1 MTENLAAQL
10 KELIVERLFL
20 DINPED
26 IEDEVELSEYGVD
39 SFLLLE
45 LIVAM
50 EEMFIKSNILTS
62 PEIQNPSSPKWNS
75 SNKAIGTPPR
85 FLTNAEL

>member
-20 DINPED
+20 DIKPED
-26 IEDEVELSEYGVD
+26 IQDEVELSEYGVD

-50 EEMFIKSNILTS
+50 EEMFEVKFEPSDITAEVLKSVQSLT
-62 PEIQNPSSPKWNS
+62 
-75 SNKAIGTPPR
+75 
-85 FLTNAEL
+85 ELIRSKQ

>member
-1 MTENLAAQL
+1 MTENLASQL

-50 EEMFIKSNILTS
+50 EEMFEVKFEPSDITAEVLKSVQS
-62 PEIQNPSSPKWNS
+62 PV
-75 SNKAIGTPPR
+75 
-85 FLTNAEL
+85 ELIRSKQ

>member
-20 DINPED
+20 DIKPED
-26 IEDEVELSEYGVD
+26 IQDEVELSEYGVD

-50 EEMFIKSNILTS
+50 EEMFEVKFEPSDITAEVLKSVQTLT
-62 PEIQNPSSPKWNS
+62 
-75 SNKAIGTPPR
+75 
-85 FLTNAEL
+85 ELIRSKQ

>member
-1 MTENLAAQL
+1 MTENLASQL

-50 EEMFIKSNILTS
+50 EEMFEVKFEPSDITAEVLKSVQSLT
-62 PEIQNPSSPKWNS
+62 
-75 SNKAIGTPPR
+75 
-85 FLTNAEL
+85 ELIRSKQ

>member
-1 MTENLAAQL
+1 MTENLASQL

-50 EEMFIKSNILTS
+50 EEMFEVKFEPSDITAEVLKSVQSLV
-62 PEIQNPSSPKWNS
+62 
-75 SNKAIGTPPR
+75 
-85 FLTNAEL
+85 ELIRSKQ

>member
-1 MTENLAAQL
+1 MTIEDTL

-20 DINPED
+20 DIAPEQIETDTALADYD
-26 IEDEVELSEYGVD
+26 ID

-50 EEMFIKSNILTS
+50 EETFEIKFEQPDITARTLKSVATLA
-62 PEIQNPSSPKWNS
+62 E
-75 SNKAIGTPPR
+75 AIRIKQAAG
-85 FLTNAEL
+85 A

>member
-1 MTENLAAQL
+1 MAEGLEQQL

-20 DINPED
+20 DIAPAEIATD
-26 IEDEVELSEYGVD
+26 VELSEYGVD

-50 EEMFIKSNILTS
+50 EEIFAVKFEPSDITADVLKSVATLT
-62 PEIQNPSSPKWNS
+62 
-75 SNKAIGTPPR
+75 
-85 FLTNAEL
+85 ELIRSKQ

>member
-1 MTENLAAQL
+1 MTENLAAQM

-20 DINPED
+20 DIKPED
-26 IEDEVELSEYGVD
+26 IKDDVELSEYGVD

-50 EEMFIKSNILTS
+50 EEMFDVKFEPSDITAEVLKSVQTLT
-62 PEIQNPSSPKWNS
+62 
-75 SNKAIGTPPR
+75 
-85 FLTNAEL
+85 ELIRSKQ

>member
-1 MTENLAAQL
+1 MDIETGL

-20 DINPED
+20 DIEPHE
-26 IEDEVELSEYGVD
+26 IETGEALAEYGVD

-50 EEMFIKSNILTS
+50 EEMFEVQFEQTDITAEALRSVATL
-62 PEIQNPSSPKWNS
+62 
-75 SNKAIGTPPR
+75 
-85 FLTNAEL
+85 AELIRKKQAG

>member
-1 MTENLAAQL
+1 MAEGLEQQL

-20 DINPED
+20 DILPAEIVND
-26 IEDEVELSEYGVD
+26 VELSEYGVD

-50 EEMFIKSNILTS
+50 EEIFAVKFEASDITAEVLKSVASLT
-62 PEIQNPSSPKWNS
+62 
-75 SNKAIGTPPR
+75 
-85 FLTNAEL
+85 ELIRSKQ

>member
-1 MTENLAAQL
+1 MAEGLEQQL

-20 DINPED
+20 DIAPAAIATD
-26 IEDEVELSEYGVD
+26 VELSEYGVD

-50 EEMFIKSNILTS
+50 EEIFEVKFEPSDITADVLKSVATL
-62 PEIQNPSSPKWNS
+62 
-75 SNKAIGTPPR
+75 
-85 FLTNAEL
+85 AELIRSKQ